1 MNIQARNIRRS
12 PRQKSRAG
20 ASLKAR
26 MLTILNIAIFCGAV
40 FVIANAKIAL
50 NQEISD
56 TEKKIAR
63 LKSEIT
69 QHDLELEQLRIEK
82 ETLTSW
88 PHIRGR
94 IQAFRLPLRPA
105 WAGQTLPLAV
115 SPRRGAEP
123 AAAATARNG
132 IR

>member
-20 ASLKAR
+20 SSLKAR
-26 MLTILNIAIFCGAV
+26 MLTILNIALLCGAI
-40 FVIANAKIAL
+40 FAIANAKIAL
-50 NQEISD
+50 VQEISD

-63 LKSEIT
+63 LKSEINK
-69 QHDLELEQLRIEK
+69 HDLELVQLRIEK

-88 PHIRGR
+88 PHIRSR
-94 IQAFRLPLRPA
+94 IQAFNLPLRPA
-105 WAGQTLPLAV
+105 WAGQTRPLAV
-115 SPRRGAEP
+115 SPRRSTEP
-123 AAAATARNG
+123 AAATARND